1 MDNLKQFRKEQS
13 KKYHKSLKHVLNRE
27 ENNERIIN
35 QPKPKIRQ
43 HTVILDSNDRDITLF
58 PSPNEW
64 VVEINNTIKNALA
77 IRLLRTEYSLATSFS
92 SFLVN
97 DRRIPI
103 QLFKTINAYIYL
115 NGYNN
120 IQVANKNSALL
131 FSQISAG
138 IEVLPPITNNFLYD
152 PYSYVFNPIEEKLN
166 KFHFALVNGKG
177 EKINIDEPDSIRI
190 ILSLAVFTY
199 G

>member
-1 MDNLKQFRKEQS
+1 MDNLKQYKKEQA
-13 KKYHKSLKHVLNRE
+13 KRYKKSLKHVLDRE
-27 ENNERIIN
+27 EVEKVLH

-43 HTVILDSNDRDITLF
+43 HTVILDSNDRDISMF

-64 VVEINNTIKNALA
+64 VVEINDTIKNCLA
-77 IRLLRTEYSLATSFS
+77 IRLLRSEYSLATSFS

-97 DRRIPI
+97 DTRIPI
-103 QLFKTINAYIYL
+103 QLFRTVNAYIYL
-115 NGYNN
+115 NGYGN
-120 IQVANKNSALL
+120 IKVANKSSALL

-152 PYSYVFNPIEEKLN
+152 PYAYVFNPIQEKLN
-166 KFHFALVNGKG
+166 RFHVALVDGKG
-177 EKINIDEPDSIRI
+177 NKIHIEEPDNIRI

>member
-1 MDNLKQFRKEQS
+1 MENFRQFKKEQS
-13 KKYHKSLKHVLNRE
+13 KRYQKSLKHVLNRE
-27 ENNERIIN
+27 DTERIVN
-35 QPKPKIRQ
+35 QPKPRISQ
-43 HTVILDSNDRDITLF
+43 HTVILDSNDRDVSLF

-64 VVEINNTIKNALA
+64 VVELDNTIKNALA

-92 SFLVN
+92 SFLIN
-97 DRRIPI
+97 DKRIPI
-103 QLFKTINAYIYL
+103 QLFKTINAYVYL

-152 PYSYVFNPIEEKLN
+152 PYSYVFNPREEKLN
-166 KFHFALVNGKG
+166 RFHFALVDGKG
-177 EKINIDEPDSIRI
+177 KKIGIDDPDSIRI